1 MAWSSFPPA
10 HKESF
15 LRGVA
20 AYALLVAV
28 AAGWIWWKSDETLT
42 AWNARVPHT
51 DATIKQVY
59 VTPQITEA
67 KPATSFE
74 NTAALPAAGEGGFV
88 SLIMT
93 DVGLSQA
100 DTTRAVDDLPPEIAL
115 AFSPYGNKVQ
125 SWITKAKKANHETLS
140 LIPMEPLTY
149 PKDDPGPLSLLTR
162 QSDSDNS
169 RNLAA
174 VLTATD
180 GTAGAM
186 NFMGSSMM
194 QDQKDMTSL
203 LNTLKKR
210 SQIFIENPQ
219 GTDSLTED
227 VAKSTGAAYLEA
239 DMLIDRNAN
248 EIDIQKQLIAL
259 EGIARARGY
268 AVGIAQPYPLT
279 FNIIKTWAGSLD
291 RRGIKLVPLSAAWK
305 AKVQHDETA
314 PETPKTES
322 GGQPKEVHDDDENP
336 PPLP

>member
-10 HKESF
+10 HKKSF

-20 AYALLVAV
+20 AYALIVAV
-28 AAGWIWWKSDETLT
+28 AAGWVWWKSDETLT

-51 DATIKQVY
+51 DASIKQVY

-67 KPATSFE
+67 KPATAFDDK
-74 NTAALPAAGEGGFV
+74 ALPIAGEGGFV

-93 DVGLSQA
+93 DVGLSQT
-100 DTTRAVDDLPPEIAL
+100 DTARALDDLPPEIAL
-115 AFSPYGNKVQ
+115 AFSPYGSNVQ
-125 SWITKAKKANHETLS
+125 SWVTKAKKANHETLG

-162 QSDSDNS
+162 QSDADNT
-169 RNLAA
+169 RNLTT
-174 VLTATD
+174 VLSSTD
-180 GTAGAM
+180 GAVGAM

-203 LNTLKKR
+203 LQTLKKR

-219 GTDSLTED
+219 GPDSLAED

-239 DMLIDRNAN
+239 DLLIDRNAN

-259 EGIARARGY
+259 EAIARKRGY

-279 FNIIKTWAGSLD
+279 FNIIKTWADSLEH
-291 RRGIKLVPLSAAWK
+291 RGIKLVPLSAAWK
-305 AKVQHDETA
+305 AKVQHDQTA
-314 PETPKTES
+314 PEDSKQGS
-322 GGQPKEVHDDDENP
+322 GGQPKEVNDGDENP